1 MERIN
6 YKKQLEVSL
15 PIAFENLMGVLMT
28 LIDTLVISTIGLS
41 ELGAIGAMSVILS
54 IMEMGTHAIHVSN
67 NTLVAREIGEEDKN
81 QIKLFAG
88 NAIIMTLLLSIIT
101 IIIVYFI
108 TPIFPKL
115 FNVDNICKTYIIIR
129 LFGFIQSSISHV
141 IAGYQRT
148 IGHHTN
154 ILALRF
160 TAVISNLVLD
170 YAAIKLGY
178 GIVGVAWVT
187 VLIDTI
193 QLIYLSF
200 KSRKNICLKYNKMVF
215 EEIFGLVKWN
225 YIERIVSKIDQFV
238 FNVVV
243 SRMGPLEYAVHV
255 ILIQIVNIYE
265 SFVSGFGEGISINV
279 GIASGNGKE
288 RNIHHV
294 ENVAKNITNK
304 CSVIF
309 PIIIFLVSIIVM
321 KISIKELELQ
331 IIFYEVLPMIL
342 LACYITTS
350 ATYYLAVI
358 RGFRDFKFL
367 AIRNTISSLLK
378 IILAI
383 VLAYTP
389 LGIFGVWIS
398 HLIYGFSQK
407 VLSKQRYI
415 RIYRNEKKH
424 KLCKF

>member
-6 YKKQLEVSL
+6 NKKQLEVSL

-28 LIDTLVISTIGLS
+28 LIDTVVISTIGVI

-54 IMEMGTHAIHVSN
+54 IMEMGIHAIHVSN
-67 NTLVAREIGEEDKN
+67 NTLVAREIGKDDKS

-88 NAIIMTLLLSIIT
+88 NAILMTVLFSIIT
-101 IIIVYFI
+101 IVVTYFLS
-108 TPIFPKL
+108 PVFPSL
-115 FNVDNICKTYIIIR
+115 FNVDKICITYLIIR
-129 LFGFIQSSISHV
+129 LFGFIQGSLSHV

-154 ILALRF
+154 ILTVRF
-160 TAVISNLVLD
+160 IAVISNLFFD
-170 YAAIKLGY
+170 YIVVKLGY

-200 KSRKNICLKYNKMVF
+200 KARKNVNLKYNKDIF
-215 EEIFGLVKWN
+215 KEILSLVKWN
-225 YIERIVSKIDQFV
+225 YFERIVSKIDQFV
-238 FNVVV
+238 FNIVV

-255 ILIQIVNIYE
+255 ILIQIVNVYE

-279 GIASGNGKE
+279 GIASGDGKE

-294 ENVAKNITNK
+294 ENVAKKIINK

-309 PIIIFLVSIIVM
+309 PVIIFFISIIVM
-321 KISIKELELQ
+321 KISMKEIELQ
-331 IIFYEVLPMIL
+331 IIFYEVLPVIL
-342 LACYITTS
+342 LGCYITTS

-367 AIRNTISSLLK
+367 AVRNTISSSLK
-378 IILAI
+378 IVLSII
-383 VLAYTP
+383 LAYTP
-389 LGIFGVWIS
+389 LGILGVWIS
-398 HLIYGFSQK
+398 HLLYSISQRI
-407 VLSKQRYI
+407 LSKQRYI
-415 RIYRNEKKH
+415 SIYRNEEKI
-424 KLCKF
+424 

>member
-6 YKKQLEVSL
+6 NKKQLEVSL

-28 LIDTLVISTIGLS
+28 LIDTVVISTIGVI

-54 IMEMGTHAIHVSN
+54 IMEMGIHAIHVSN
-67 NTLVAREIGEEDKN
+67 NTLVAREIGKDDKS
-81 QIKLFAG
+81 QIKLFVG
-88 NAIIMTLLLSIIT
+88 NAILMTVLFSIIT
-101 IIIVYFI
+101 IVVTYFLS
-108 TPIFPKL
+108 PVFPSL
-115 FNVDNICKTYIIIR
+115 FNVDKICITYLIIR
-129 LFGFIQSSISHV
+129 LFGFIQGSLSHV

-154 ILALRF
+154 ILTVRF
-160 TAVISNLVLD
+160 IAVISNLFFD
-170 YAAIKLGY
+170 YIVVKLGY

-200 KSRKNICLKYNKMVF
+200 KARKNVNLKYNKDIF
-215 EEIFGLVKWN
+215 KEILSLVKWN
-225 YIERIVSKIDQFV
+225 YFERIVSKIDQFV
-238 FNVVV
+238 FNIVV

-255 ILIQIVNIYE
+255 ILIQIVNVYE

-279 GIASGNGKE
+279 GIASGDGKE

-294 ENVAKNITNK
+294 ENVAKKIINK

-309 PIIIFLVSIIVM
+309 PVIIFFISIIVM
-321 KISIKELELQ
+321 KISMKEIELQ
-331 IIFYEVLPMIL
+331 IIFYEVLPVIL
-342 LACYITTS
+342 LGCYITTS

-367 AIRNTISSLLK
+367 AVRNTISSSLK
-378 IILAI
+378 IVLSII
-383 VLAYTP
+383 LAYTP
-389 LGIFGVWIS
+389 LGILGVWIS
-398 HLIYGFSQK
+398 HLLYSVSQRI
-407 VLSKQRYI
+407 LSKQRYI
-415 RIYRNEKKH
+415 SIYRNEEKI
-424 KLCKF
+424 

>member
-6 YKKQLEVSL
+6 NKKQLEVSL

-28 LIDTLVISTIGLS
+28 LIDTVVISTIGVI

-54 IMEMGTHAIHVSN
+54 IMEMGIHAIHVSN
-67 NTLVAREIGEEDKN
+67 NTLVAREIGKDDKS

-88 NAIIMTLLLSIIT
+88 NAILMTVLFSIIT
-101 IIIVYFI
+101 IVVTYFLS
-108 TPIFPKL
+108 PVFPSL
-115 FNVDNICKTYIIIR
+115 FNVDKICITYLIIR
-129 LFGFIQSSISHV
+129 LFGFVQGSLSHV

-154 ILALRF
+154 ILTVRF
-160 TAVISNLVLD
+160 IAVISNLFFD
-170 YAAIKLGY
+170 YIVVKLGY

-200 KSRKNICLKYNKMVF
+200 KARKNVNLKYNKDIF
-215 EEIFGLVKWN
+215 KEILSLVKWN
-225 YIERIVSKIDQFV
+225 YFERIVSKIDQFV
-238 FNVVV
+238 FNIVV

-255 ILIQIVNIYE
+255 ILIQIVNVYE

-279 GIASGNGKE
+279 GIASGDGKE

-294 ENVAKNITNK
+294 ENVAKKIINK

-309 PIIIFLVSIIVM
+309 PVIIFFISIIVM
-321 KISIKELELQ
+321 KISMKEMELQ
-331 IIFYEVLPMIL
+331 IIFYEVLPVIL
-342 LACYITTS
+342 LGCYITTS

-367 AIRNTISSLLK
+367 AVRNTISSSLK
-378 IILAI
+378 IVLSII
-383 VLAYTP
+383 LAYTP
-389 LGIFGVWIS
+389 LGILGVWIS
-398 HLIYGFSQK
+398 HLLYSVSQRI
-407 VLSKQRYI
+407 LSKQRYI
-415 RIYRNEKKH
+415 SIYRNEEKI
-424 KLCKF
+424 

>member
-6 YKKQLEVSL
+6 NKKQLEVSL

-28 LIDTLVISTIGLS
+28 LIDTVVISTIGVI

-54 IMEMGTHAIHVSN
+54 IMEMGIHAIHVSN
-67 NTLVAREIGEEDKN
+67 NTLVAREIGKDDKS

-88 NAIIMTLLLSIIT
+88 NAILMTVLLSIIT
-101 IIIVYFI
+101 IIVIYFLS
-108 TPIFPKL
+108 PVFPSL
-115 FNVDNICKTYIIIR
+115 FNVDKICITYLIIR
-129 LFGFIQSSISHV
+129 LFGFIQGSLSHV

-154 ILALRF
+154 ILTVRF
-160 TAVISNLVLD
+160 IAVISNLFFD
-170 YAAIKLGY
+170 YIVVKLGY

-200 KSRKNICLKYNKMVF
+200 KTRKNVNLKYNKDIF
-215 EEIFGLVKWN
+215 KEILSLVKWN
-225 YIERIVSKIDQFV
+225 YFERIVSKIDQFV
-238 FNVVV
+238 FNIVV

-255 ILIQIVNIYE
+255 ILIQIVNVYE

-279 GIASGNGKE
+279 GIASGDGKE

-294 ENVAKNITNK
+294 ENVAKKIINK

-309 PIIIFLVSIIVM
+309 PVIIFFISIIVM
-321 KISIKELELQ
+321 KISIKEMELQ
-331 IIFYEVLPMIL
+331 IIFYEVLPVIL
-342 LACYITTS
+342 LGCYITTS

-367 AIRNTISSLLK
+367 AVRNTISSSLK
-378 IILAI
+378 IVLSII
-383 VLAYTP
+383 LAYTP
-389 LGIFGVWIS
+389 LGILGVWIS
-398 HLIYGFSQK
+398 HLLYGVSQRI
-407 VLSKQRYI
+407 LSKQRYI
-415 RIYRNEKKH
+415 SIYRNEEKI
-424 KLCKF
+424 

>member
-6 YKKQLEVSL
+6 NKKQLEVSL

-28 LIDTLVISTIGLS
+28 LIDTVVISTIGVI

-54 IMEMGTHAIHVSN
+54 IMEMGIHAIHVSN
-67 NTLVAREIGEEDKN
+67 NTLVAREIGKEDKS

-88 NAIIMTLLLSIIT
+88 NAILMTVLFSIIT
-101 IIIVYFI
+101 IVVTYFLS
-108 TPIFPKL
+108 PVFPSL
-115 FNVDNICKTYIIIR
+115 FNVDKICITYLIIR
-129 LFGFIQSSISHV
+129 LFGFVQGSLSHV

-154 ILALRF
+154 ILTVRF
-160 TAVISNLVLD
+160 IAVISNLFFD
-170 YAAIKLGY
+170 YIVVKLGY

-200 KSRKNICLKYNKMVF
+200 KARKNVNLKYNKDIF
-215 EEIFGLVKWN
+215 KEILSLVKWN
-225 YIERIVSKIDQFV
+225 YFERIVSKIDQFV
-238 FNVVV
+238 FNIVV

-255 ILIQIVNIYE
+255 ILIQIVNVYE

-279 GIASGNGKE
+279 GIASGDGKE

-294 ENVAKNITNK
+294 ENVAKKIINK

-309 PIIIFLVSIIVM
+309 PVIIFFISIIVM
-321 KISIKELELQ
+321 KISIKEMELQ
-331 IIFYEVLPMIL
+331 IIFYEVLPVIL
-342 LACYITTS
+342 LGCYITTS

-367 AIRNTISSLLK
+367 AVRNTISSSLK
-378 IILAI
+378 IVLSII
-383 VLAYTP
+383 LAYTP
-389 LGIFGVWIS
+389 LGILGVWIS
-398 HLIYGFSQK
+398 HLLYGVSQRI
-407 VLSKQRYI
+407 LSKQRYI
-415 RIYRNEKKH
+415 SIYRNEEKI
-424 KLCKF
+424 

>member
-6 YKKQLEVSL
+6 NKKQLEVSL

-28 LIDTLVISTIGLS
+28 LIDTVVISTIGVI

-54 IMEMGTHAIHVSN
+54 IMEMGIHAIHVSN
-67 NTLVAREIGEEDKN
+67 NTLVAREIGKDDKS

-88 NAIIMTLLLSIIT
+88 NAILMTVLFSIIT
-101 IIIVYFI
+101 IVVTYFLS
-108 TPIFPKL
+108 PVFPSL
-115 FNVDNICKTYIIIR
+115 FNVDKICITYLIIR
-129 LFGFIQSSISHV
+129 LFGFVQGSLSHV

-154 ILALRF
+154 ILTVRF
-160 TAVISNLVLD
+160 IAVISNLFFD
-170 YAAIKLGY
+170 YIVVKLGY

-200 KSRKNICLKYNKMVF
+200 KARKNVNLKYNKDIF
-215 EEIFGLVKWN
+215 KEILSLVKWN
-225 YIERIVSKIDQFV
+225 YFERIVSKIDQFV
-238 FNVVV
+238 FNIVV

-255 ILIQIVNIYE
+255 ILIQIVNVYE

-279 GIASGNGKE
+279 GIASGDGKE

-294 ENVAKNITNK
+294 ENVAKKIINK

-309 PIIIFLVSIIVM
+309 PVIIFFISIIVM
-321 KISIKELELQ
+321 KISMKEIELQ
-331 IIFYEVLPMIL
+331 IIFYEVLPVIL
-342 LACYITTS
+342 LGCYITTS

-367 AIRNTISSLLK
+367 AVRNTISSSLK
-378 IILAI
+378 IVLSII
-383 VLAYTP
+383 LAYTP
-389 LGIFGVWIS
+389 LGILGVWIS
-398 HLIYGFSQK
+398 HLLYSVSQRI
-407 VLSKQRYI
+407 LSKQRYI
-415 RIYRNEKKH
+415 SIYRNEEKI
-424 KLCKF
+424 

>member
-6 YKKQLEVSL
+6 NKKQLEVSL

-28 LIDTLVISTIGLS
+28 LIDTVVISTIGVI

-54 IMEMGTHAIHVSN
+54 IMEMGIHAIHVSN
-67 NTLVAREIGEEDKN
+67 NTLVAREIGKDDKS

-88 NAIIMTLLLSIIT
+88 NAILMTVLLSIIT
-101 IIIVYFI
+101 IIIIYFLS
-108 TPIFPKL
+108 PVFPSL
-115 FNVDNICKTYIIIR
+115 FNVDKICITYLIIR
-129 LFGFIQSSISHV
+129 LFGFIQGSLSHV

-154 ILALRF
+154 ILTVRF
-160 TAVISNLVLD
+160 IAVISNLFFD
-170 YAAIKLGY
+170 YIVVKLGY

-200 KSRKNICLKYNKMVF
+200 KTRKNVNLKYNKDIF
-215 EEIFGLVKWN
+215 KEILSLVKWN
-225 YIERIVSKIDQFV
+225 YFERIVSKIDQFV
-238 FNVVV
+238 FNIVV

-255 ILIQIVNIYE
+255 ILIQIVNVYE

-279 GIASGNGKE
+279 GIASGDGKE

-294 ENVAKNITNK
+294 ENVAKKIINK

-309 PIIIFLVSIIVM
+309 PVIISFISIIVM
-321 KISIKELELQ
+321 KISMKEMELQ
-331 IIFYEVLPMIL
+331 IIFYEVLPVIL
-342 LACYITTS
+342 LGCYITTS

-367 AIRNTISSLLK
+367 AVRNTISSSLK
-378 IILAI
+378 IVLSII
-383 VLAYTP
+383 LAYTP
-389 LGIFGVWIS
+389 LGILGVWIS
-398 HLIYGFSQK
+398 HLLYSVSQRI
-407 VLSKQRYI
+407 LSKQRYI
-415 RIYRNEKKH
+415 SIYRNEEKI
-424 KLCKF
+424 

>member
-6 YKKQLEVSL
+6 NKKQLEVSL

-28 LIDTLVISTIGLS
+28 LIDTVVISTIGVI

-54 IMEMGTHAIHVSN
+54 IMEMGIHAIHVSN
-67 NTLVAREIGEEDKN
+67 NTLVAREIGKDDKS

-88 NAIIMTLLLSIIT
+88 NAILMTVLLSIIT
-101 IIIVYFI
+101 IIIIYFLS
-108 TPIFPKL
+108 PVFPSL
-115 FNVDNICKTYIIIR
+115 FNVDKICITYLIIR
-129 LFGFIQSSISHV
+129 LFGFIQGSLSHV

-154 ILALRF
+154 ILTVRF
-160 TAVISNLVLD
+160 IAVISNLFFD
-170 YAAIKLGY
+170 YIVVKLGY

-200 KSRKNICLKYNKMVF
+200 KARKNVNLKYNKDIF
-215 EEIFGLVKWN
+215 KEILSLVKWN
-225 YIERIVSKIDQFV
+225 YFERIVSKIDQFV
-238 FNVVV
+238 FNIVV

-255 ILIQIVNIYE
+255 ILIQIVNVYE

-279 GIASGNGKE
+279 GIASGDGKE

-294 ENVAKNITNK
+294 ENVAKKIINK

-309 PIIIFLVSIIVM
+309 PVIIFFISIIVM
-321 KISIKELELQ
+321 KISMKEMELQ
-331 IIFYEVLPMIL
+331 IIFYEVLPVIL
-342 LACYITTS
+342 LGCYITTS

-367 AIRNTISSLLK
+367 AVRNTISSSLK
-378 IILAI
+378 IVLSII
-383 VLAYTP
+383 LAYTP
-389 LGIFGVWIS
+389 LGILGVWIS
-398 HLIYGFSQK
+398 HLLYSVSQRI
-407 VLSKQRYI
+407 LSKQRYI
-415 RIYRNEKKH
+415 SIYRNEEKI
-424 KLCKF
+424 